1 MMTRMRYSA
10 AFLVAVALAF
20 TGSLALRAQQAPTQQ
35 AQTPAEPEPL
45 KPGPGAEQAN
55 VQCLLCHSADYIST
69 QPRLSRAAWNA
80 AVFKMKDKY
89 GAPINTNTVP
99 QLVDYLTKAYGPD
112 PSR

>member
-1 MMTRMRYSA
+1 MKKLLLAAITRGLTGA
-10 AFLVAVALAF
+10 ALVLAADKYE
-20 TGSLALRAQQAPTQQ
+20 LP
-35 AQTPAEPEPL
+35 PETAKL